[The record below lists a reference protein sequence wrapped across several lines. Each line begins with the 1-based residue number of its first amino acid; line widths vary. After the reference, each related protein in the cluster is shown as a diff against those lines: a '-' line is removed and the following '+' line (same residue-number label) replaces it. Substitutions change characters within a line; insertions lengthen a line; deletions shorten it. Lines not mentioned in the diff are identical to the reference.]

1 MLKQLAGGVHHH
13 HLDPGTQ
20 ARIEAHGGFGAG
32 GRGHQQAFQIAREH
46 LDRFFLGHLT
56 YTAEQLGF
64 QVGVEFDLPGPAHYL
79 AEPVVGG
86 AAIVTPARHLG
97 DHRFAGVRLG
107 TFQFFGQHHGNV
119 QHALVAA
126 TEQRQGTVAGNV
138 LERFLVFKVIAE
150 LGAFLFLAVGQLR
163 LHVGLFPQEGAQP
176 GEQLGVLREALH
188 QNLLGTVQGVL
199 GGGDLVLF
207 VQVAGGGLL
216 RVLGGVVQ
224 QRVGERFQ
232 AGLAG
237 DLRARAALGLVRQV
251 EVFQAGFGVRL
262 LDRFFQFRCQLF
274 LLGDAFEDGFAPF
287 LQLAQVAQP
296 LFQRAQLGVI
306 QAAGHFFTIPGDEGH
321 RGAFVQQGHGGRD
334 LPGLGVDFL
343 GDQLFDALHGRVL
356 ACTAARA
363 VWRRFIT
370 KRPES

>member
-1 MLKQLAGGVHHH
+1 M
-13 HLDPGTQ
+13 
-20 ARIEAHGGFGAG
+20 
-32 GRGHQQAFQIAREH
+32 
-46 LDRFFLGHLT
+46 
-56 YTAEQLGF
+56 
-64 QVGVEFDLPGPAHYL
+64 
-79 AEPVVGG
+79 
-86 AAIVTPARHLG
+86 TPARHLG

-107 TFQFFGQHHGNV
+107 AFQLLGQHHGDV

-126 TEQRQGTVAGNV
+126 PEQRQGAVAGNV
-138 LERFLVFKVIAE
+138 LERFLVFEVVAE
-150 LGAFLFLAVGQLR
+150 LGALFFLAVGQLR
-163 LHVGLFPQEGAQP
+163 LHLGLFPQEGAQP
-176 GEQLGVLREALH
+176 GEQLGVFREALH
-188 QNLLGTVQGVL
+188 QNLLGAVQGVL

-216 RVLGGVVQ
+216 RILAGIVR

-237 DLRARAALGLVRQV
+237 DLRAGAALGLVRQV
-251 EVFQAGFGVRL
+251 EVFQAGFGVRF
-262 LDRFFQFRCQLF
+262 LDRLFQFRGQFF
-274 LLGDAFEDGFAPF
+274 LLGDALEDGLAAL
-287 LQLAQVAQP
+287 LQLAQIAQP
-296 LFQRAQLGVI
+296 LFQCAQLGIV
-306 QAAGHFFTIPGDEGH
+306 QTAGHLLTVAGDERH
-321 RGAFVQQGHGGRD
+321 RGAFVQQGHGGRH